1 MAEWLIW
8 LILAVVLAIAE
19 IFTLTAALGLLGV
32 GALVTAGT
40 AALGLPPAVQLIAF
54 AVTSTAGVVAIRP
67 FVLRHLR
74 QPQLARFGVDALV
87 GKSAFVTQE
96 VSEMDGR
103 VRIGGEEWTAR
114 PYDTTLVIPVGTVVD
129 VLEINGTTALVYPR
143 EELWKSPP
151 L

>member
-1 MAEWLIW
+1 MTEWVFW

-40 AALGLPPAVQLIAF
+40 AALGLPLPIQLIAF

-129 VLEINGTTALVYPR
+129 VMEITGTTALVYPR
-143 EELWKSPP
+143 EGPWKSPP

>member
-1 MAEWLIW
+1 MTEWVFW
-8 LILAVVLAIAE
+8 LILAAVLMIAE

-40 AALGLPPAVQLIAF
+40 AALGLPLPIQLIAF
-54 AVTSTAGVVAIRP
+54 ALTSTAGVVAIRP

-74 QPQLARFGVDALV
+74 RPQLARFGVDALV

-114 PYDTTLVIPVGTVVD
+114 PYDTTLVIPVGEVVD
-129 VLEINGTTALVYPR
+129 VMEITGTTALVYPR
-143 EELWKSPP
+143 EGPWKSPP